1 MPVADGDSRG
11 IAEAM
16 IRFVVPGKLISM
28 KNRKIQTRRGFTFKN
43 PEVVA
48 YEKTFPLFVP
58 QEARLRLGSVVE
70 PLSATVTVFY
80 PSRRSDLDCAL
91 IYDCLQA
98 SGVVAN
104 DRYIIEKHE
113 FARVDPVNPRVEIEL
128 RKVEL

>member
-1 MPVADGDSRG
+1 
-11 IAEAM
+11 M
-16 IRFVVPGKLISM
+16 IRFTVPGKLVSM
-28 KNRKIQTRRGFTFKN
+28 KNRKIQTRRGFSFKN

-58 QEARLRLGSVVE
+58 HEARLGLGSVVE

-91 IYDCLQA
+91 VYDCLQA
-98 SGVVAN
+98 AGVVAN
-104 DRYIIEKHE
+104 DRYIVEKHE
-113 FARVDPVNPRVEIEL
+113 FARIDKERPRVEIEL